1 MLNYEFKLKNDGSG
15 NQAFTLA
22 EVLITI
28 GIIGIIAAMTIPAIV
43 KKYQK
48 VALQTG
54 LKKGYAV
61 LQTAL
66 EKMHADTGIIPSP
79 QNYER
84 QTFKNTYIK
93 YFNIMIDCGLGS
105 TDITD
110 RENAKTYC
118 ASEQLLEN
126 EENRRYT
133 QHYKT
138 YNKKVYLD
146 PTLLNNGQFV
156 LSDGMIVMIE
166 NWDPGRLYIS
176 IDVNGIKKSPNVW
189 GQDLFT
195 FQLMNDGKLM
205 PMGNPGTD
213 YLPEEFCSKTS
224 SSTYNGI
231 GCTYNALTDENY
243 WDF

>member
-1 MLNYEFKLKNDGSG
+1 ML
-15 NQAFTLA
+15 
-22 EVLITI
+22 
-28 GIIGIIAAMTIPAIV
+28 
-43 KKYQK
+43 
-48 VALQTG
+48 
-54 LKKGYAV
+54 
-61 LQTAL
+61 
-66 EKMHADTGIIPSP
+66 
-79 QNYER
+79 
-84 QTFKNTYIK
+84 
-93 YFNIMIDCGLGS
+93 DCGLGS

-110 RENAKTYC
+110 REKAKTYC

-166 NWDPGRLYIS
+166 NWEPGRLYIS

-205 PMGNPGTD
+205 PMGKPGTD
-213 YLPEEFCSKTS
+213 YLPESYCSKTS
-224 SSTYNGI
+224 SNTYNGV